1 MRDPYF
7 DFLKGIAIWL
17 VVFGHCMQS
26 FYPNWSEN
34 WVALAIYAFH
44 MPLFMAISG
53 KFFLSSVSK
62 VSCSTFIKKKFVRLY
77 LPSLCW
83 GMINAIILS
92 GGKYMAHHEI
102 DIPYSLNLVFTGM
115 WFLTVLFIFNVIGA
129 LIEKWASSK
138 RYIAWLFLFLLLY
151 FSPSFWMRNR
161 LLFLLPFF
169 VGSFELG
176 KYKWKSCPLW
186 LGVISLSLFVIVLFR
201 FYSFDVSL
209 YRMTADVLSEKYHF
223 HSLIRY
229 TLGFT
234 GCISSIFICKYLFIL
249 PGLSKII
256 IGIGKKTL
264 PIYVLHQFIL
274 LPNLYIFY
282 STNNYILIFIFS
294 VLLVFISIII
304 YSILQKQR
312 YLKLYLFG
320 ETK

>member
-77 LPSLCW
+77 LPSLCL
-83 GMINAIILS
+83 GIINAIILS

-129 LIEKWASSK
+129 LT
-138 RYIAWLFLFLLLY
+138 LY
-151 FSPSFWMRNR
+151 F
-161 LLFLLPFF
+161 LHFF
-169 VGSFELG
+169 
-176 KYKWKSCPLW
+176 K
-186 LGVISLSLFVIVLFR
+186 
-201 FYSFDVSL
+201 
-209 YRMTADVLSEKYHF
+209 
-223 HSLIRY
+223 
-229 TLGFT
+229 
-234 GCISSIFICKYLFIL
+234 
-249 PGLSKII
+249 
-256 IGIGKKTL
+256 
-264 PIYVLHQFIL
+264 
-274 LPNLYIFY
+274 
-282 STNNYILIFIFS
+282 
-294 VLLVFISIII
+294 
-304 YSILQKQR
+304 
-312 YLKLYLFG
+312 
-320 ETK
+320 